1 MRHKILVTIGPGSLN
16 GDIISKM
23 NKEDIYLY
31 RINMSH
37 TRCEDLKGVITEIQK
52 HTNVPICIDSEG
64 AQVRNEKM
72 KNSSADFVTGAT
84 IKIHYSEIL
93 GDNENISFTPAD
105 VVTRLQVDDIINIDF
120 DSVSLKVKEKNA
132 SHVLATVI
140 NGGLVGSNK
149 AADVSRQMNLPAITP
164 KDRKAIIIGKE
175 MGIKHFALSF
185 ANQQENVD
193 EMRSLVGPNAE
204 IISKIESKS
213 GLRNLHGIIEST
225 DAILIDRGD
234 LSREV
239 DLILI
244 PFLQRRIISIA
255 RSKETPVFVATNL
268 LESMIKNKNPTRAE
282 VNDVVSSVEH
292 GANGLVLAAETAI
305 GKFPV
310 ESVRNI
316 RRLMNQLDRWT
327 PNTTI
332 NELLNS

>member
-1 MRHKILVTIGPGSLN
+1 MKHKILVTIGPSSLN
-16 GDIISKM
+16 GEIIRQM
-23 NKEDIYLY
+23 NMESIYLY
-31 RINMSH
+31 RINLSH
-37 TRCEDLKGVITEIQK
+37 TRLEDLQAVITEIQK

-64 AQVRNEKM
+64 AQVRSGKIN
-72 KNSSADFVTGAT
+72 NGSSEFVKGAT
-84 IKIHYSEIL
+84 IKINYSEIL
-93 GDNENISFTPAD
+93 GDNEKISFTPAD
-105 VVTRLQVDDIINIDF
+105 VVPRLQVDDIINIDF
-120 DSVSLKVKEKNA
+120 DSVSLKVGEVNTN
-132 SHVLATVI
+132 HVIAKVI
-140 NGGLVGSNK
+140 NGGFVGSNK
-149 AADVSRQMNLPAITP
+149 AADVNRQLDLPAITI

-185 ANQQENVD
+185 ANRPENVD

-213 GLRNLHGIIEST
+213 GLRNLYGIIDSS

-316 RRLMNQLDRWT
+316 RLLMNQLDRWT
-327 PNTTI
+327 PNTSI
-332 NELLNS
+332 KELLDI